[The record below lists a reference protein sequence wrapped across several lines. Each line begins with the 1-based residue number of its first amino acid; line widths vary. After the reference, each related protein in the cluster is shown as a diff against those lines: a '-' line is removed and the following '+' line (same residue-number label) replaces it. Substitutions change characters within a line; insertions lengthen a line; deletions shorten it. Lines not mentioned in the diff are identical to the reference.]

1 MREYIPYII
10 GGVLGFFGIKA
21 LKGMDYMKVND
32 YDDYEGDFPTNSLEE
47 EEQEEVIEE
56 VIPDDYSEPPILTD
70 NGQIY
75 VGVIPDMFKPV
86 LDQEHVNVGGI
97 NLNDPGNVIDL
108 GYGNEWEVKDPIK
121 LSTLQEFNIGAGAN
135 QFTIQVRHINALT
148 YEFNVIQN
156 YTGFIVNGIGWV
168 INGEEFSSMF
178 EPIMYQFPNAGNYDI
193 DVEMFGGN
201 QDMDDYSSDSGLQ
214 SELVLF
220 TLEVSSPSDSQHSSG
235 TEEVAFNDYTQ
246 YQSGL

>member
-32 YDDYEGDFPTNSLEE
+32 SNDSDDDLPNIIVEE
-47 EEQEEVIEE
+47 EEVIEE
-56 VIPDDYSEPPILTD
+56 VIPDDYSEPPILID

-75 VGVIPDMFKPV
+75 AGVIPDAFKPT
-86 LDQEHVNVGGI
+86 LDQEHINVGGI
-97 NLNDPGNVIDL
+97 NLNDPANVIDL

-178 EPIMYQFPNAGNYDI
+178 EPIMYQFPNAGTYDI

-201 QDMDDYSSDSGLQ
+201 QDFDDYSSDSGLQ

-220 TLEVSSPSDSQHSSG
+220 TLEVSSPSSSEYSSG

>member
-1 MREYIPYII
+1 
-10 GGVLGFFGIKA
+10 
-21 LKGMDYMKVND
+21 MDYMKVDGSND
-32 YDDYEGDFPTNSLEE
+32 FDDNFPIIID
-47 EEQEEVIEE
+47 EEQEEEVIEE
-56 VIPDDYSEPPILTD
+56 VIPDDYSEPPILID

-75 VGVIPDMFKPV
+75 VGVIPDAFKPV

-108 GYGNEWEVKDPIK
+108 GYGNEWEVVDNIK
-121 LSTLQEFNIGAGAN
+121 LDTLQEFNIGAGAN

-156 YTGFIVNGIGWV
+156 YTGFIVNGISWI
-168 INGEEFSSMF
+168 INGQELSSMF

-193 DVEMFGGN
+193 DVEMFGGQ